1 MQKLD
6 VVERLFPLVVTGEK
20 TSTIRFR
27 EQHIQV
33 GPMVYWC
40 EGDSTRTVTVWVNS
54 CNDMPLS
61 EAAEFLGKTEEWP
74 EEAMLEGMREHYS
87 DIQLSDVVQV
97 VEHYNPMGSLPY
109 LAEVEG
115 IISSNHNF

>member
-6 VVERLFPLVVTGEK
+6 VVERLFPLLVSGEK

-27 EQHIQV
+27 EQHIQL

-97 VEHYNPMGSLPY
+97 VEHYNPMESLPY
-109 LAEVEG
+109 LAKVEG

>member
-40 EGDSTRTVTVWVNS
+40 EGDSTRTVTVWVNR
-54 CNDMPLS
+54 CNDMPLC
-61 EAAEFLGKTEEWP
+61 EAAGFLGKTEEWP
-74 EEAMLEGMREHYS
+74 DEAMLEGMREHYS
-87 DIQLSDVVQV
+87 DIQLSDTVQV
-97 VEHYNPMGSLPY
+97 IEHENPKESLLY
-109 LAEVEG
+109 LTEMESIG
-115 IISSNHNF
+115 